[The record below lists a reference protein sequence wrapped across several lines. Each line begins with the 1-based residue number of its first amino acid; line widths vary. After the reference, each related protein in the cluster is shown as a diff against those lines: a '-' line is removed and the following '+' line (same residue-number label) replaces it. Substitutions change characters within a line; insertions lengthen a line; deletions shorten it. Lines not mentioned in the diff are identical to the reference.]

1 MPWPTSP
8 GTVKYRTTAGFDTA
22 LAKLPREH
30 RRLFADAVRDHLIP
44 ALAAGSHRGE
54 APWPKRLHKIG
65 EVYSLTW
72 SFSGPDG
79 RALFTIG
86 PDTDGEPLTWLAI
99 GYHR

>member
-1 MPWPTSP
+1 
-8 GTVKYRTTAGFDTA
+8 VRYRTTAGFDTA

-30 RRLFADAVRDHLIP
+30 RRLFTDAVRSYLIP
-44 ALAAGSHRGE
+44 ALAAGAHRGE
-54 APWPKRLHKIG
+54 SPWPKRLRIHKIG

-86 PDTDGEPLTWLAI
+86 QDTDGEPLLTWLAV
-99 GYHR
+99 GYHDIYQ